1 MSVFFVK
8 KKTFL
13 KRTQKGGDEGHDF
26 PSFGTHP
33 EPLWED
39 DNSLVIWEVTHSVG
53 VKRGHFLALDSLF
66 LSVPF
71 FLKQT
76 FKEEGYPVE
85 QKWGRFCRAVE
96 LFLFFLEEFF

>member
-8 KKTFL
+8 NTFL
-13 KRTQKGGDEGHDF
+13 KRTQRGGDEGHDF

-85 QKWGRFCRAVE
+85 QKWGRLLWSFSC
-96 LFLFFLEEFF
+96 FFWRSFFF